1 VRPYISPGRKEQLQK
16 LFSIVDKVHCVAKE
30 MENRMISDFGLERS
44 KSFVNEPAIHIGR
57 FKFRQRSKLSNKLV
71 LITNGRLVSLKGYIF
86 ALLAIRRLI
95 SEGIELEYRII
106 GSGSEIDN
114 ILFYLDRLNLTKHVS
129 LLGSLEPTEV
139 MKEISET
146 ITPQGILA
154 ICKIPRNDLSSI
166 PLNGSRKFI
175 YLSEVQDPGNAGTIL
190 RSADA
195 FGMDAVITSPGSVD
209 MYSPK
214 VVRSTAGSL
223 WHIPVFE
230 SVAIQDLLALGIK
243 AFSLGA
249 SGTKALS
256 SFESSG
262 DTVAVFGNEARGLST
277 TQEVAQI
284 EVVSIPMPGNA
295 ESLNLSAAASIVMY
309 HLSNMPR

>member
-1 VRPYISPGRKEQLQK
+1 MIESLNSPHVARVKALIGSRGVKERKAAGQFVAEGLQCAREALISTRGPRIETLYVTNNGRSKVEEIADLSK
-16 LFSIVDKVHCVAKE
+16 FNIVDV
-30 MENRMISDFGLERS
+30 SD
-44 KSFVNEPAIHIGR
+44 
-57 FKFRQRSKLSNKLV
+57 
-71 LITNGRLVSLKGYIF
+71 
-86 ALLAIRRLI
+86 
-95 SEGIELEYRII
+95 
-106 GSGSEIDN
+106 
-114 ILFYLDRLNLTKHVS
+114 
-129 LLGSLEPTEV
+129 EV
-139 MKEISET
+139 MKAMSET

-154 ICKIPRNDLSSI
+154 VCTIPQVNLNSI
-166 PLNGSRKFI
+166 TLDGSRRFI

-195 FGMDAVITSPGSVD
+195 FAMDAVITSPGSVD

-230 SVAIQDLLALGIK
+230 SVSLAEVLAMGVK

-249 SGTKALS
+249 EGSKNLNQYQM
-256 SFESSG
+256 SG
-262 DTVAVFGNEARGLST
+262 DTLAVFGNEARGLST
-277 TQEVAQI
+277 GQNVDSI

>member
-1 VRPYISPGRKEQLQK
+1 MIESLNSPHVARVKALIGSRGVKERKSSGQ
-16 LFSIVDKVHCVAKE
+16 FVAE
-30 MENRMISDFGLERS
+30 GMQCAREALVS
-44 KSFVNEPAIHIGR
+44 KNGPQIETLYLTV
-57 FKFRQRSKLSNKLV
+57 
-71 LITNGRLVSLKGYIF
+71 NGRIKV
-86 ALLAIRRLI
+86 
-95 SEGIELEYRII
+95 EGITDL
-106 GSGSEIDN
+106 SQFNTVD
-114 ILFYLDRLNLTKHVS
+114 VS
-129 LLGSLEPTEV
+129 DEV
-139 MKEISET
+139 MKEMSET

-154 ICKIPRNDLSSI
+154 ICSI
-166 PLNGSRKFI
+166 PKSELNSVSLNGARKFI

-195 FGMDAVITSPGSVD
+195 FAMDAVITSPGSVD

-230 SVAIQDLLALGIK
+230 SVPLEDLLALGVK

-249 SGTKALS
+249 SGSKTLEA
-256 SFESSG
+256 FDANG
-262 DTVAVFGNEARGLST
+262 DVAAVFGNEARGLST
-277 TQEVAQI
+277 AQQVDAI

-309 HLSNMPR
+309 NLSNMPRK

>member
-1 VRPYISPGRKEQLQK
+1 MIESLNSPHVARVKALIGSRGVKERRNTGQ
-16 LFSIVDKVHCVAKE
+16 FVAE
-30 MENRMISDFGLERS
+30 GMQFAREAL
-44 KSFVNEPAIHIGR
+44 
-57 FKFRQRSKLSNKLV
+57 LSHSGPQIETLYLTV
-71 LITNGRLVSLKGYIF
+71 NGRNKVDEIADVS
-86 ALLAIRRLI
+86 
-95 SEGIELEYRII
+95 
-106 GSGSEIDN
+106 
-114 ILFYLDRLNLTKHVS
+114 RLNVIDVS
-129 LLGSLEPTEV
+129 DEV
-139 MKEISET
+139 MKELSET

-154 ICKIPRNDLSSI
+154 ICTIPKIEFSSI
-166 PLNGSRKFI
+166 NLNGSRKFI

-230 SVAIQDLLALGIK
+230 SVAIEDLLSLGIK

-249 SGTKALS
+249 TGSKALS
-256 SFESSG
+256 SFVPTA
-262 DTVAVFGNEARGLST
+262 DTVAVFGNEARGLAT
-277 TQEVAQI
+277 AQEVAEI

>member
-1 VRPYISPGRKEQLQK
+1 MIESLNSPHVARVKALIGSRGVKERKTAGQFVAEGLQCVREAL
-16 LFSIVDKVHCVAKE
+16 VAKSGPTIE
-30 MENRMISDFGLERS
+30 TLYVTN
-44 KSFVNEPAIHIGR
+44 
-57 FKFRQRSKLSNKLV
+57 
-71 LITNGRLVSLKGYIF
+71 NGRRKLEELADLSSLNVVDVS
-86 ALLAIRRLI
+86 
-95 SEGIELEYRII
+95 
-106 GSGSEIDN
+106 D
-114 ILFYLDRLNLTKHVS
+114 
-129 LLGSLEPTEV
+129 EV
-139 MKEISET
+139 MKEMSET

-154 ICKIPRNDLSSI
+154 VCAIPNVSLDSLT
-166 PLNGSRKFI
+166 LNGSRRFI

-230 SVAIQDLLALGIK
+230 AVAIDEVVKRGIN

-249 SGTKALS
+249 DGSKKLS
-256 SFESSG
+256 DYQISG
-262 DTVAVFGNEARGLST
+262 DTLAVFGNEARGLST
-277 TQEVAQI
+277 GQNVDSI
-284 EVVSIPMPGNA
+284 DVVSIPMPGNA

-309 HLSNMPR
+309 HLANMRP

>member
-1 VRPYISPGRKEQLQK
+1 MIESLNSPHVVRVKALISSRGVKERKSTGQ
-16 LFSIVDKVHCVAKE
+16 FVAE
-30 MENRMISDFGLERS
+30 GMQCAREALATGSGPQIETLYLTANGRS
-44 KSFVNEPAIHIGR
+44 KIEEIAD
-57 FKFRQRSKLSNKLV
+57 
-71 LITNGRLVSLKGYIF
+71 VSGF
-86 ALLAIRRLI
+86 NAF
-95 SEGIELEYRII
+95 
-106 GSGSEIDN
+106 D
-114 ILFYLDRLNLTKHVS
+114 VS
-129 LLGSLEPTEV
+129 DEV
-139 MKEISET
+139 MKEMSET

-154 ICKIPRNDLSSI
+154 ICNIPRNDLSSI

-249 SGTKALS
+249 LGTKTLS
-256 SFESSG
+256 SFATTG

-277 TQEVAQI
+277 AQEVAQI

>member
-1 VRPYISPGRKEQLQK
+1 MIESLNSPHVARVKALIGSRGVKERRNTGQFVAEGMQFAREALLSHSGPQIETLYLTVNGR
-16 LFSIVDKVHCVAKE
+16 
-30 MENRMISDFGLERS
+30 
-44 KSFVNEPAIHIGR
+44 
-57 FKFRQRSKLSNKLV
+57 NKLDE
-71 LITNGRLVSLKGYIF
+71 IADVSPLNV
-86 ALLAIRRLI
+86 
-95 SEGIELEYRII
+95 
-106 GSGSEIDN
+106 ID
-114 ILFYLDRLNLTKHVS
+114 VS
-129 LLGSLEPTEV
+129 DEV

-154 ICKIPRNDLSSI
+154 ICTIPKIEFSSI
-166 PLNGSRKFI
+166 NLNGSRKFI

-230 SVAIQDLLALGIK
+230 SVAIEDLLSMGIK

-249 SGTKALS
+249 TGSKALS
-256 SFESSG
+256 SFVSTS
-262 DTVAVFGNEARGLST
+262 DTVAVFGNEARGLAT
-277 TQEVAQI
+277 AQEVAQI